1 MFAVLRVA
9 VLAALI
15 ALAITVLAWLLTR
28 EPRWK
33 RLSWQ
38 VFQVSVYGL
47 LLLLILF
54 VGEALLH

>member
-1 MFAVLRVA
+1 V
-9 VLAALI
+9 I